1 MTHESEF
8 GENNAFLT
16 RTECRLDI
24 SDSVGVTCSRS
35 WTILA
40 KNRIDKLAETVRLQR
55 VLTVGTP
62 KYLYFNRRMRRE
74 MLSLPQCLRQ

>member
-24 SDSVGVTCSRS
+24 SDSVGATCSRS

-40 KNRIDKLAETVRLQR
+40 KDKIDKLAETVRL
-55 VLTVGTP
+55 
-62 KYLYFNRRMRRE
+62 
-74 MLSLPQCLRQ
+74 